1 MTDRTIERVRAYIVA
16 IEVPD
21 RPAFV
26 TPPPRRHRF
35 VPVAAALAVF
45 AVLFIVVVR
54 PDQVLLAPGSAD
66 GGTGQAW
73 TFPDQFAAY
82 SYLTASVSESPPGPV
97 IAYYHQGC
105 GCELFDFPQTLV
117 LSAFTDRYRRVDVAE
132 NNSGPALL
140 SPAGDRVAVGSRIPL
155 TGLSLV
161 DLVTGQT
168 KLFET
173 PRPFMPVAWSPNFRY
188 IAGVWQGWQHDGG
201 PLMLFEVD
209 TGRVTQLGYLDVS
222 MAAFSPDGS
231 ELAVQNGN
239 ELLVIDLFGNV
250 RRKLSTGPQLLLNGS
265 SWSPDGKLLITWQDG
280 HGLSFADATGTGAP
294 VPAPLGIGGPQGA
307 AWISERKVL
316 TSGEGLIESDV
327 DTGVSRVISRFNS
340 GPFDN
345 FHMGQMQFAYAMLPI
360 VQVRSAGWFTDR
372 GPLNTWLQ
380 LISAGLVLAVLT
392 WLVLRLR
399 RRARARQ
406 ASSL

>member
-16 IEVPD
+16 IEVPQ

-26 TPPPRRHRF
+26 TPPPRRHRL

-54 PDQVLLAPGSAD
+54 PDRVLFQAASD
-66 GGTGQAW
+66 GGSSSQTWA
-73 TFPDQFAAY
+73 FPDQFAAY

-97 IAYYHQGC
+97 IAYYNHGY
-105 GCELFDFPQTLV
+105 GVELFDYPQQLV

-132 NNSGPALL
+132 ASPGSALL
-140 SPAGDRVAVGSRIPL
+140 SPTGDRVAVGSRIPV
-155 TGLSLV
+155 TGLSIV
-161 DLVTGQT
+161 DMLTGQT

-173 PRPFMPVAWSPNFRY
+173 PHPFMPVAWSPNFRY

-201 PLMLFEVD
+201 PLMLFEID
-209 TGRVTQLGYLDVS
+209 TGRVTQLGYEDVS

-231 ELAVQNGN
+231 ELAIQNGN
-239 ELLVIDLFGNV
+239 ELLVIDLFGAV
-250 RRKLSTGPQLLLNGS
+250 RRKLGSGPQLLLNGA
-265 SWSPDGKLLITWQDG
+265 SWSPDGKLLMTWQND
-280 HGLSFADATGTGAP
+280 HGISFADATGTGSP
-294 VPAPLGIGGPQGA
+294 VPTPLGIGGPQGA
-307 AWISERKVL
+307 AWITERKVL

-360 VQVRSAGWFTDR
+360 VQVRSTGWFTDR
-372 GPLNTWLQ
+372 GPLSTWLQ
-380 LISAGLVLAVLT
+380 LISAGLVLALLT
-392 WLVLRLR
+392 WLALRQV
-399 RRARARQ
+399 RRARALR
-406 ASSL
+406 ASSQ